1 MAAERKAV
9 FITGAASGI
18 GLAAAKRFASA
29 GWLVGLSD
37 IDGPGLKSAL
47 AAIGGDNAGFTVLH
61 DVRKADEWERALDA
75 FVEASGGRLDVLVNN
90 AGICRYGWFT
100 EQTPKDFD
108 DQIDINLRGVVLGAY
123 LGHERLKKTPGSRL
137 INIASVASLVGSPRF
152 AVYSATKFAVRGLS
166 EALDIEFMR
175 SGVRVSCLEPTVI
188 ETPLIDKASAPGG
201 PSFREAVNQGLA
213 GGAALTPEEA
223 AEVIWRA
230 AHEEAL
236 HYPVGDGPAAL
247 LQEINPRI
255 EATRGRW
262 KETFGAETVEAG

>member
-1 MAAERKAV
+1 MATDRKAV

-18 GLAAAKRFASA
+18 GLATARRFAA
-29 GWLVGLSD
+29 EGWLVGLSD

-90 AGICRYGWFT
+90 AGICRYGWFE
-100 EQTPKDFD
+100 EQGLKDFD
-108 DQIDINLRGVVLGAY
+108 DQIDINIRGVVLGAY

-137 INIASVASLVGSPRF
+137 INIASLASLAGSPRF
-152 AVYSATKFAVRGLS
+152 AVYCATKFAVRGLS

-175 SGVRVSCLEPTVI
+175 TGVRVSCVEPTVI

-201 PSFREAVNQGLA
+201 PSFRDMVSQGM
-213 GGAALTPEEA
+213 GGALPVEQA
-223 AEVIWRA
+223 AEVVWRA

-236 HYPVGDGPAAL
+236 NYPVGDAPAAL
-247 LQEINPRI
+247 LQEINPR
-255 EATRGRW
+255 
-262 KETFGAETVEAG
+262 VEANRARMREVFAAAPAGS

>member
-1 MAAERKAV
+1 MTTDRKAV

-18 GLAAAKRFASA
+18 GLATAKRFASE

-37 IDGPGLKSAL
+37 IDGPGLKAAL
-47 AAIGGDNAGFTVLH
+47 AAIGGDNAGFTVVH

-90 AGICRYGWFT
+90 AGICRYGWFD

-123 LGHERLKKTPGSRL
+123 LGHERLKRTPGSRL
-137 INIASVASLVGSPRF
+137 INIASLASLAGSPRF
-152 AVYSATKFAVRGLS
+152 AVYCATKFAVRGLS

-175 SGVRVSCLEPTVI
+175 SGVRVSCVEPTVI

-201 PSFREAVNQGLA
+201 PSFREAVSQGMV
-213 GGAALTPEEA
+213 GGSLTADQA
-223 AEVIWRA
+223 AEVVWRA
-230 AHEEAL
+230 AHEDAL
-236 HYPVGDGPAAL
+236 NYPVGDAPAAL
-247 LQEINPRI
+247 LLEINPRI
-255 EATRGRW
+255 EANRARM
-262 KETFGAETVEAG
+262 KEVFAAAPAGT

>member
-1 MAAERKAV
+1 MDRKAV

-18 GLAAAKRFASA
+18 GLASAKRFARE

-47 AAIGGDNAGFTVLH
+47 AAIGGDNAGFTALH

-75 FVEASGGRLDVLVNN
+75 FVEAAGGRLDVLVNN
-90 AGICRYGWFT
+90 AGIARYGWFT

-108 DQIDINLRGVVLGAY
+108 DQIDINLRGVILGAY

-137 INIASVASLVGSPRF
+137 INIASAASLTGSPRL

-175 SGVRVSCLEPTVI
+175 SGVRVSCVEPTVI
-188 ETPLIDKASAPGG
+188 ETPLLDKASAPGG
-201 PSFREAVNQGLA
+201 PSFREAINRGM
-213 GGAALTPEEA
+213 GAALPVEDA
-223 AEVIWRA
+223 AEVVWRA
-230 AHEEAL
+230 AHDAPL
-236 HYPVGDGPAAL
+236 HYPVGDGPAAM
-247 LQEINPRI
+247 LQEITPRI
-255 EATRGRW
+255 EATRTRW
-262 KETFGAETVEAG
+262 GEMFKAGLVQG

>member
-1 MAAERKAV
+1 MTAERKAI

-18 GLAAAKRFASA
+18 GLATAKRFASA

-61 DVRKADEWERALDA
+61 DVRKEDEWERALDA

-90 AGICRYGWFT
+90 AGIARYGWFS
-100 EQTPKDFD
+100 EQGVKDFD
-108 DQIDINLRGVVLGAY
+108 DQIDINLRGVILGAY
-123 LGHERLKKTPGSRL
+123 LGHERLKNTPGSRL
-137 INIASVASLVGSPRF
+137 INIASLASLSGSPRM

-175 SGVRVSCLEPTVI
+175 TGVRVSCVEPTVI
-188 ETPLIDKASAPGG
+188 ETPLLDKASAPGG
-201 PSFREAVNQGLA
+201 PSFRESITQFMGAGL
-213 GGAALTPEEA
+213 PVEQA

-230 AHEEAL
+230 AHEDAL
-236 HYPVGDGPAAL
+236 HYPVGDAPAAL
-247 LQEINPRI
+247 LTEINPRI
-255 EATRGRW
+255 EATRERW
-262 KETFGAETVEAG
+262 KATYAAESE

>member
-1 MAAERKAV
+1 MATERRAI

-18 GLAAAKRFASA
+18 GLATAKRFAGE

-75 FVEASGGRLDVLVNN
+75 FVEAAGGRLDVLVNN
-90 AGICRYGWFT
+90 AGIARYGWFA

-108 DQIDINLRGVVLGAY
+108 DQIDINLRGVILGAY

-137 INIASVASLVGSPRF
+137 INIASAAALTGSPRL

-175 SGVRVSCLEPTVI
+175 SGVRVSCVEPTVI
-188 ETPLIDKASAPGG
+188 ETPLLDKASGPGGFTFREAISRMPGG
-201 PSFREAVNQGLA
+201 PLPVEA
-213 GGAALTPEEA
+213 A
-223 AEVIWRA
+223 AEVVWRA
-230 AHEEAL
+230 AHDEAL
-236 HYPVGDGPAAL
+236 HYPVGDAPAAM
-247 LQEINPRI
+247 LQEITPRI
-255 EATRGRW
+255 EATRARW
-262 KETFGAETVEAG
+262 TEMFKAGTVQG

>member
-1 MAAERKAV
+1 MDRKAV

-18 GLAAAKRFASA
+18 GLATAKRFARE

-47 AAIGGDNAGFTVLH
+47 AAIGGDNAGFTALH

-75 FVEASGGRLDVLVNN
+75 FVEAAGGRLDVLV
-90 AGICRYGWFT
+90 I
-100 EQTPKDFD
+100 
-108 DQIDINLRGVVLGAY
+108 LGAY

-137 INIASVASLVGSPRF
+137 INIASAASLTGSPRL

-175 SGVRVSCLEPTVI
+175 SGVRVSCVEPTVI
-188 ETPLIDKASAPGG
+188 ETPLLDKASAPGG
-201 PSFREAVNQGLA
+201 PSFREAINRGM
-213 GGAALTPEEA
+213 GAALPVEDA
-223 AEVIWRA
+223 AEVVWRA
-230 AHEEAL
+230 AHDAPL
-236 HYPVGDGPAAL
+236 HYPVGDGPAAM

-255 EATRGRW
+255 EATRTRW
-262 KETFGAETVEAG
+262 GEMFKAGLVQG

>member
-1 MAAERKAV
+1 MAADRKAV

-18 GLAAAKRFASA
+18 GLATAKRFASE

-37 IDGPGLKSAL
+37 IDEPGLKTAL
-47 AAIGGDNAGFTVLH
+47 AAIGGDNAGFTVVH

-75 FVEASGGRLDVLVNN
+75 FMQASGGRLDVLVNN

-100 EQTPKDFD
+100 EQGPQDFD

-123 LGHERLKKTPGSRL
+123 LGHERLKRTPGSRL
-137 INIASVASLVGSPRF
+137 INIASLASLAGSPRF
-152 AVYSATKFAVRGLS
+152 AVYCATKFAVRGLS

-175 SGVRVSCLEPTVI
+175 SGVRVSCIEPAVI

-201 PSFREAVNQGLA
+201 PNFREAISQGM
-213 GGAALTPEEA
+213 GGALPVEQA

-230 AHEEAL
+230 AHEDAL
-236 HYPVGDGPAAL
+236 HYPVGDAPAAL
-247 LQEINPRI
+247 LNEINPRI
-255 EATRGRW
+255 EANRARM
-262 KETFGAETVEAG
+262 KEVFAAAAN

>member
-1 MAAERKAV
+1 MAADRKAV

-18 GLAAAKRFASA
+18 GLATAKRFASE

-37 IDGPGLKSAL
+37 IDGPGLKTAL

-75 FVEASGGRLDVLVNN
+75 FLEASGGRLDVLVNN
-90 AGICRYGWFT
+90 AGICRYGWFLD
-100 EQTPKDFD
+100 QGPKDFD

-123 LGHERLKKTPGSRL
+123 LGHARLKNTPGSRL
-137 INIASVASLVGSPRF
+137 INIASLASLVGSPRF

-175 SGVRVSCLEPTVI
+175 TGVRVSCIEPTVI
-188 ETPLIDKASAPGG
+188 DTPLIDKASAPGG
-201 PSFREAVNQGLA
+201 PNFREAVAQGQV
-213 GGAALTPEEA
+213 GGALTAEAA
-223 AEVIWRA
+223 AEVVWRA
-230 AHEEAL
+230 AHEDAL
-236 HYPVGDGPAAL
+236 HYPVGDAPAAL

-255 EATRGRW
+255 EANRARMKTV
-262 KETFGAETVEAG
+262 FSAEAAG

>member
-1 MAAERKAV
+1 MTTDRKAV

-18 GLAAAKRFASA
+18 GLATAKRFAAA

-37 IDGPGLKSAL
+37 IDAPGLKTAL
-47 AAIGGDNAGFTVLH
+47 AAIGGDNAGFTVVH
-61 DVRKADEWERALDA
+61 VVRKADEWERALDA

-100 EQTPKDFD
+100 EQGPKDFD
-108 DQIDINLRGVVLGAY
+108 DQIDINLRGVILGAY
-123 LGHERLKKTPGSRL
+123 LGHERLKRTPGSRL
-137 INIASVASLVGSPRF
+137 INIASLASLAGSPRF
-152 AVYSATKFAVRGLS
+152 AVYCATKFAVRGLS

-175 SGVRVSCLEPTVI
+175 SGVRVSCVEPTVI

-201 PSFREAVNQGLA
+201 PSFREAVS
-213 GGAALTPEEA
+213 GGGMNALPVEQA
-223 AEVIWRA
+223 AEVVWRA

-236 HYPVGDGPAAL
+236 HYPVGDAPAAL

-255 EATRGRW
+255 EANRARM
-262 KETFGAETVEAG
+262 KEAFAAAPAET